1 MGTHF
6 KVQLSKTHTAYIP
19 DELVELMPKG
29 SFVPS
34 SLTDK
39 WNVYGDDTYDYV
51 RVGLFA
57 KLPYQSFQLVDPAK
71 IVVDIYG
78 ATNNTNW
85 ITQLET
91 VKEIKNVYYEQK
103 EDDVFRITIELKHA
117 QHWGHQLYYAGNSLM
132 IKIKQQPED

>member
-1 MGTHF
+1 M
-6 KVQLSKTHTAYIP
+6 
-19 DELVELMPKG
+19 
-29 SFVPS
+29 
-34 SLTDK
+34 
-39 WNVYGDDTYDYV
+39 
-51 RVGLFA
+51 FA

-85 ITQLET
+85 ITQLQS

-117 QHWGHQLYYAGNSLM
+117 QHWGHQLYYAGNTLVIKVKHQPDNLSL
-132 IKIKQQPED
+132 KNLD